1 MTQPVTPAST
11 LAELV
16 IDAPARAA
24 VFEHAGIDY
33 CCEGART
40 LEQACVEADVD
51 LADLTARLAHVEA
64 TEESPPS
71 GITAL
76 VDHLLDTHHRYL
88 HDVLPRLDE
97 LATKVLRVHGE
108 LHPDLAALHQTVFEL
123 HADLEP
129 HLMREELVLF
139 PACREIDAAS
149 GPVHFPFGS
158 VINPVRVLMR
168 EHDTTGA
175 LLAHVQSHLD
185 DHPLPEDACAS
196 YTALYGTLRE
206 LIDDTHQH
214 VFKENHLLFPAV
226 IERWNDLNAAADPSM
241 SVV

>member
-1 MTQPVTPAST
+1 MTQPVTPTST

-16 IDAPARAA
+16 IDVPARAA
-24 VFEHAGIDY
+24 VFDHAGIDY

-40 LEQACVEADVD
+40 LERACAEADVD
-51 LADLTARLAHVEA
+51 LTDLTARLAQIETTVEP
-64 TEESPPS
+64 PPS

-76 VDHLLDTHHRYL
+76 VGHLLDTHHRYL
-88 HDVLPRLDE
+88 HDALPRLDD
-97 LATKVLRVHGE
+97 LATNVLRVHGDR
-108 LHPDLAALHQTVFEL
+108 HPDLVALHQAVFEL

-129 HLMREELVLF
+129 HLMKEELILF
-139 PACREIDAAS
+139 PACLEIDAAS
-149 GPVHFPFGS
+149 GPVDLPFGS
-158 VINPVRVLMR
+158 VSNPVRVLMR

-175 LLAHVQSHLD
+175 LLADVQIHLD

-196 YTALYGTLRE
+196 YTALYATLRE

-226 IERWNDLNAAADPSM
+226 IERWTDLNAATDPSM
-241 SVV
+241 STV